1 LRFWLAKYVAL
12 VLCCFVA
19 EASGQ
24 EASELK
30 AEVLTIADGAKALL
44 ASDTP
49 LDERTKSTQLTR
61 RLNDGQVF
69 YLQGEYSRAAIVLMD
84 LVKRP
89 GVEGHPAYSDIVYY
103 LSDALFMMGNDRSA
117 ATFLKKLQ
125 RKAGKRRRDWATGRL
140 LQICV
145 RRSDVDFC
153 EENRTSAFQQ
163 INDSSLSSLKYAL
176 GKSLYKN
183 GQLSESERVFRLVK
197 PDESEWAKAKYFIG
211 VIQLRTKKYEQAKQE
226 FEVIVK
232 RFANEPPLIDRS
244 EDKEI
249 YNLARLAVARVLY
262 EQNTLPQSRDQY
274 NQVET
279 DSHAYDAAH
288 YESIWLSI
296 KEGNYKKSLRDLE
309 LFMIKQEDVTKG
321 YKAHLLKGRLLI
333 LLERFT
339 DAQASF
345 AQVTDAF
352 LPIRN
357 QLETTIKANPDLEAH
372 FQQKVGANI
381 TDIDMSSLVPQAAAD
396 AVGTELNADA
406 AIVLVQEVGTQRRY
420 VEAARRT
427 VGKLRNALASDM
439 RLDMFP
445 TMQRRYLTASEFLNR
460 ALLAE
465 ANLNNLIGRELGNA
479 VYVKAKNERIAIEAQ
494 FRKTPISANDF
505 KARRVMMNAKLR
517 QLDMSVNQLNV
528 ELTSVDAQL
537 TALRQFQRVNPA
549 VASAKGIDA
558 EFDQV
563 GILRKKLRAL
573 VWSLEDERT
582 KLGAADYAAA
592 KDLKIRRRFRN
603 ALETESRLLSQL
615 KPRQTR
621 LRESLAGSMGYLD
634 RYLASI
640 RTKVAAL
647 MSDLRSD
654 VEAEAKRL
662 DTFEAELRIR
672 ERDTSRLGGAIAAST
687 FKRIYGSIRKI
698 VLEADVGLV
707 NMAWKR
713 KQDESASIRRY
724 QELKNEKIGRVEAL
738 FSEVSGE

>member
-1 LRFWLAKYVAL
+1 VVL
-12 VLCCFVA
+12 VLCCFVV
-19 EASGQ
+19 EASAQGN
-24 EASELK
+24 SELK
-30 AEVLTIADGAKALL
+30 AEVLAIADGAKALL
-44 ASDTP
+44 ASNTP
-49 LDERTKSTQLTR
+49 LDEREKTTQLTS

-69 YLQGEYSRAAIVLMD
+69 YLQGQYSRAAIVLMD

-117 ATFLKKLQ
+117 ATFLQELQ

-140 LQICV
+140 LQICA

-153 EENRTSAFQQ
+153 EENRDSAFQQ
-163 INDSSLSSLKYAL
+163 INDSSLPSLKYAL

-183 GQLSESERVFRLVK
+183 ERFGESERVFRLIK
-197 PDESEWAKAKYFIG
+197 LDELEWAKARYFIG
-211 VIQLRTKKYEQAKQE
+211 VIQLRSKEYEQAKQN
-226 FEVIVK
+226 FETVVK
-232 RFANEPPLIDRS
+232 RYANDAALVAKRG
-244 EDKEI
+244 DKAI
-249 YNLARLAVARVLY
+249 YNLARLAVARILY
-262 EQNTLPQSRDQY
+262 EQSKLVDARDQY

-279 DSHAYDAAH
+279 DSQAYDAAH

-339 DAQASF
+339 DAQESF

-352 LPIRN
+352 LPLRN
-357 QLETTIKANPDLEAH
+357 QLEKTIKSNPDLEAH
-372 FQQKVGANI
+372 FQRKVGANI
-381 TDIDMSSLVPQAAAD
+381 TDIDMSSLVPKAAAD

-427 VGKLRNALASDM
+427 VGKLRNALATDM

-445 TMQRRYLTASEFLNR
+445 TMQRRYLTANEFLNR

-465 ANLNNLIGRELGNA
+465 AKLNDGIGGSLRNA
-479 VYVKAKNERIAIEAQ
+479 VYIKAKNERVAVGAL
-494 FRKTPISANDF
+494 FRQTPMSANDF
-505 KARRVMMNAKLR
+505 KARRVLMAAKLR
-517 QLDMSVNQLNV
+517 DLDKSVNQLNV

-537 TALRQFQRVNPA
+537 TALRQFQRVNPG
-549 VASAKGIDA
+549 VASAKGIA
-558 EFDQV
+558 EEFERAQ
-563 GILRKKLRAL
+563 ILRKKLRAL

-582 KLGAADYAAA
+582 KLGAGDYAAD
-592 KDLKIRRRFRN
+592 KDRLIRRRFRD
-603 ALETESRLLSQL
+603 ALETESRLLRQL
-615 KPRQTR
+615 KPRSIR
-621 LRESLAGSMGYLD
+621 LRESLTGSIGYLD
-634 RYLASI
+634 RYLSSVQ
-640 RTKVAAL
+640 TKVAEL
-647 MSDLRSD
+647 MRDLRRD
-654 VEAEAKRL
+654 VEAEAKKL
-662 DTFEAELRIR
+662 DAFEAELRIR

-713 KQDESASIRRY
+713 KQDESSSIRRY
-724 QELKNEKIGRVEAL
+724 QELKNEKIGRVEEL

>member
-1 LRFWLAKYVAL
+1 MRFGLAKCVVL
-12 VLCCFVA
+12 VLCCFVV
-19 EASGQ
+19 EANAQ
-24 EASELK
+24 ENSELK
-30 AEVLTIADGAKALL
+30 AEVLAIADGAKALL
-44 ASDTP
+44 ASNVP
-49 LDERTKSTQLTR
+49 LDQRAKSTQLTR

-84 LVKRP
+84 LVNRP

-103 LSDALFMMGNDRSA
+103 LADSLFMMGNDRSA
-117 ATFLKKLQ
+117 ATFLQQLQ

-140 LQICV
+140 LQICA
-145 RRSDVDFC
+145 RRSDVNFC
-153 EENRTSAFQQ
+153 EENRTSAFQ
-163 INDSSLSSLKYAL
+163 IVNESSLASLKYAL

-183 GQLSESERVFRLVK
+183 EQLSESERVFNLVK
-197 PDESEWAKAKYFIG
+197 ADEVEWAKATYFVG
-211 VIQLRTKKYEQAKQE
+211 VIHLRSNEYERAKKQFEQIVTRYASAPE
-226 FEVIVK
+226 LVVK
-232 RFANEPPLIDRS
+232 RD
-244 EDKEI
+244 DKEI

-262 EQNTLPQSRDQY
+262 EQTKLIDSRDQY

-279 DSHAYDAAH
+279 DSKAHDAAH

-296 KEGNYKKSLRDLE
+296 KEGNYQKSLRDLE
-309 LFMIKQEDVTKG
+309 LFMIRQDDVTKG
-321 YKAHLLKGRLLI
+321 YKSHLLKGRLLI

-357 QLETTIKANPDLEAH
+357 QLERTIKSNPDLEAH

-381 TDIDMSSLVPQAAAD
+381 TDIDMSSLVPKAAAD

-406 AIVLVQEVGTQRRY
+406 AVILVQEVGKQRRY
-420 VEAARRT
+420 VQAARRT
-427 VGKLRNALASDM
+427 VGKLRNALLSDM

-460 ALLAE
+460 SLLAE
-465 ANLNNLIGRELGNA
+465 AKLNNLIGGDVSNA
-479 VYVKAKNERIAIEAQ
+479 VYVKAKDERITMEAL
-494 FRKTPISANDF
+494 FRQTPISSNDF
-505 KARRVMMNAKLR
+505 KARRVMMSAKLR
-517 QLDMSVNQLNV
+517 ELDMSVNQLNV

-549 VASAKGIDA
+549 VASAKGIEV
-558 EFDQV
+558 EFEQAQ
-563 GILRKKLRAL
+563 ILRKNLRQL
-573 VWSLEDERT
+573 VWTIEDERT
-582 KLGAADYAAA
+582 KLGAGDYAAA
-592 KDLKIRRRFRN
+592 KDLKIRKRFRN
-603 ALETESRLLSQL
+603 AMETESRLLRQL
-615 KPRQTR
+615 KPRYTR
-621 LRESLAGSMGYLD
+621 LRESLNGSMGDLDEYLLSV
-634 RYLASI
+634 RN
-640 RTKVAAL
+640 KVSGLVGA
-647 MSDLRSD
+647 LRSD
-654 VEAEAKRL
+654 VEAESKRL
-662 DTFEAELRIR
+662 DTFEAELRMR

-713 KQDESASIRRY
+713 KQDESYSIRRY
-724 QELKNEKIGRVEAL
+724 QELKNEKIGRVEEL